1 VQLILS
7 DKSDHVEDTAHES
20 LNYLLESLGKQ
31 LNEPVMKS
39 TARLIIVIS
48 LAINRKLSFSDLL
61 TITALGKGSLSNHL
75 EKLQKNDLIKIRTVF
90 RKNGPRISIEI
101 TETGMEAYRNYS
113 SLLRKLTN
121 SK

>member
-1 VQLILS
+1 MQLNLPVRDEYMENS
-7 DKSDHVEDTAHES
+7 STES
-20 LNYLLESLGKQ
+20 LNSLLETLGKQ

-39 TARLIIVIS
+39 TARLIIIIS

-75 EKLQKNDLIKIRTVF
+75 EKLQRNGLIRIRTVL
-90 RKNGPRISIEI
+90 RKNGPRISVEI

-113 SLLRKLTN
+113 TLLKQLTN
-121 SK
+121 IK